1 MTLDAFSLDRRRLLA
16 GAGAVA
22 GSLIIGWRGAAA
34 AGTAAKLV
42 ETDLA
47 VWMRI
52 HPDNIVTVYCA
63 QAEMGQGVMTSMPA
77 LVAEELGVN
86 WSAVRVEIP
95 DSAPQFRTN
104 RGRRIT
110 ANSESVMRHFKL
122 LREAGAAARE
132 MLTSAAADQWQV
144 PVEECTTSE
153 GWVLHSAS
161 GQTAS
166 YGELATAA
174 AALPVPKKPQLKAPA
189 DWQYIGQSLA
199 RVDVPDK
206 VYGTAEF
213 GVDVDIADLL
223 TATVMACPAY
233 GGRLKSVDQS
243 PALAMPGVTHVVELD
258 NAVAVV
264 ADHYWNALQ
273 GLKALA
279 PEWDLTATTQQNSAD
294 IVAAQRAVPIGS
306 GESGRTVG
314 DVAAAFAA
322 AEHIVEAQ
330 YQVPFIA
337 HMCMEPMNATVRI
350 DNDRADVWVPTQ
362 SPTDTAKDVAAALE
376 LPAENINVHSM
387 LCGGGFGRRSYTD
400 FAVQAASIARVAGA
414 PVKLIWSREEDMR
427 HDPYRA
433 AMGGTYRGALDAN
446 GKLLAIEA
454 NIAGP
459 SLGARFKLPPKIDPM
474 MHAMGVTGEAY
485 TIPNLQLSYTR
496 LDVDLPFGIW
506 RSTMMSEN
514 GFFGETFIDELAA
527 AGSRDRLEFRRELA
541 AGDEQALSTLDVLA
555 EMFDFGPRKDANRG
569 WGLALTKGWETV
581 VAAAMDVSLN
591 DDGGI
596 VVHDVAIALNAG
608 TIVNPAIAKSQ
619 VQGAYHYGLCAA
631 LYGEIEIQDG
641 QTIPGN
647 FDRQPVLRMNEAPL
661 VRVQL
666 VASSESPGGVGE
678 LPTSIAAPALTNAIF
693 AAGGKRIREL
703 PLRRAGYKLKT

>member
-1 MTLDAFSLDRRRLLA
+1 
-16 GAGAVA
+16 
-22 GSLIIGWRGAAA
+22 
-34 AGTAAKLV
+34 
-42 ETDLA
+42 
-47 VWMRI
+47 
-52 HPDNIVTVYCA
+52 
-63 QAEMGQGVMTSMPA
+63 
-77 LVAEELGVN
+77 
-86 WSAVRVEIP
+86 
-95 DSAPQFRTN
+95 
-104 RGRRIT
+104 
-110 ANSESVMRHFKL
+110 
-122 LREAGAAARE
+122 
-132 MLTSAAADQWQV
+132 
-144 PVEECTTSE
+144 
-153 GWVLHSAS
+153 
-161 GQTAS
+161 
-166 YGELATAA
+166 
-174 AALPVPKKPQLKAPA
+174 
-189 DWQYIGQSLA
+189 
-199 RVDVPDK
+199 
-206 VYGTAEF
+206 
-213 GVDVDIADLL
+213 
-223 TATVMACPAY
+223 
-233 GGRLKSVDQS
+233 
-243 PALAMPGVTHVVELD
+243 
-258 NAVAVV
+258 
-264 ADHYWNALQ
+264 
-273 GLKALA
+273 
-279 PEWDLTATTQQNSAD
+279 
-294 IVAAQRAVPIGS
+294 
-306 GESGRTVG
+306 
-314 DVAAAFAA
+314 
-322 AEHIVEAQ
+322 
-330 YQVPFIA
+330 
-337 HMCMEPMNATVRI
+337 
-350 DNDRADVWVPTQ
+350 
-362 SPTDTAKDVAAALE
+362 
-376 LPAENINVHSM
+376 
-387 LCGGGFGRRSYTD
+387 
-400 FAVQAASIARVAGA
+400 
-414 PVKLIWSREEDMR
+414 
-427 HDPYRA
+427 
-433 AMGGTYRGALDAN
+433 
-446 GKLLAIEA
+446 
-454 NIAGP
+454 
-459 SLGARFKLPPKIDPM
+459 
-474 MHAMGVTGEAY
+474 MGVTGEAY